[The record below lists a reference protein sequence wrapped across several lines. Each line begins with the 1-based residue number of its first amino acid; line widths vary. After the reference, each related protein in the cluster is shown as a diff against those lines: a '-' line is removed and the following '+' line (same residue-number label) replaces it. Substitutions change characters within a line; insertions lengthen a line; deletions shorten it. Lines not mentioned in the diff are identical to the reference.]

1 MTKAGAAQQSGL
13 IAGDVI
19 IAVDGLK
26 VINNNIDERIARLPS
41 GEATTIHA
49 FRRDELMEFCF
60 TPQLAESDTCD
71 LWIKHASKHC
81 PDQQRRLKW
90 LAQSE

>member
-1 MTKAGAAQQSGL
+1 MTSAGAAQQSGL

-26 VINNNIDERIARLPS
+26 VMHENIQQRIARLPP

-49 FRRDELMEFCF
+49 FRRDEFMEFCF
-60 TPQLAESDTCD
+60 MPQLAEPDTCD
-71 LWIKHASKHC
+71 LWIKHASKRF
-81 PDQQRRLKW
+81 PAQQRRLKW
-90 LAQSE
+90 LEQDE